1 MTDGNND
8 APGLATLMRKL
19 GRTGLGALHNRGELL
34 VVEWQ
39 EEKARL
45 TGLLILAV
53 ALLFLGILAMIMLM
67 TTIIFLFPEQ
77 RLHIAA
83 GFTVLYLT
91 GAVLVW
97 LRLKALLKQEP
108 FAESLEQVKQDG
120 VWLETL
126 K

>member
-53 ALLFLGILAMIMLM
+53 ALLFLGVLAMVMLM

-77 RLHIAA
+77 RLYIAG
-83 GFTVLYLT
+83 GFTVLYLGGT
-91 GAVLVW
+91 VLVW

>member
-53 ALLFLGILAMIMLM
+53 ALLFLGILAMVMLM

-77 RLHIAA
+77 RLYIAA
-83 GFTVLYLT
+83 GFTVLYIAA
-91 GAVLVW
+91 AVLVW

>member
-53 ALLFLGILAMIMLM
+53 ALLFLGVLAMVMLM

-77 RLHIAA
+77 RLYIAA

-126 K
+126 E